1 MSRLIVLLVLAS
13 VALAGCSHRRD
24 AARDRSLEPIFS
36 PNGEPLNG
44 GALGHPACAV
54 AIAGWF
60 ARVDA
65 NQDGAIDRA
74 EFLADTRRQF
84 ALMDRDKNGE
94 ITPEELDV
102 YRAPYAAS
110 PTFAPADEAE
120 AATGARPSGG
130 RQGRGRRGGG
140 GTPSAAAGSHGKV
153 DVSADTPDPVMSADV
168 NLKFR
173 VSLSD
178 FIAYETHEFDGLDRA
193 RTGRLTLAALQA
205 LLCPNEPKP

>member
-1 MSRLIVLLVLAS
+1 MLA
-13 VALAGCSHRRD
+13 VACVVLAGCSHRRD

-44 GALGHPACAV
+44 GELGHPACAV
-54 AIAGWF
+54 AIAEWF

-65 NQDGAIDRA
+65 NHDGAIDRA

-84 ALMDRDKNGE
+84 ALMDRDKDGE

-102 YRAPYAAS
+102 YRAPYAAN
-110 PTFAPADEAE
+110 PEFTPADEAE
-120 AATGARPSGG
+120 TAAGTRPTG

-140 GTPSAAAGSHGKV
+140 GMPAAAGSHGKV

-168 NLKFR
+168 SLKFR
-173 VSLSD
+173 VSLPD
-178 FIAYETHEFDGLDRA
+178 FIAYETREFDGLDHA
-193 RTGRLTLAALQA
+193 RTGRLTLPTLQA
-205 LLCPNEPKP
+205 SLCPNAPKP